1 MTSTDAGHRS
11 AIEAG
16 LIAAIRI
23 RGAETRDDMSIEA
36 RMERYCVPGA
46 ALAVIDDGRIAW
58 SAEYGR
64 SVTGGDPVRPDT
76 LFQAASISKAIAATA
91 VLALVEAGDID
102 LDADVNSML
111 RSWRLPASEHTSD
124 APVTVRRLLS
134 HTAGISVPGF
144 PGYAEGE
151 PLPTVTD
158 ILDGRRGSHTP
169 EVRSFARPGTVMQ
182 YSGGGSTIVQLLV
195 SDITGR
201 PFAEVVR
208 DFVLVP
214 CGMTESA
221 YDQPISPARRP
232 RAATGHDP
240 RGVPVDGGHHVY
252 PELQAA
258 GLWTTATDL
267 ARWLLA
273 VQAAIRGEGR
283 GVLSASTARLMVT
296 AQEPGTFGLGPELGG
311 TGPTARFGHSGSNQ
325 GFRSLMDALV
335 DGGSGFAL
343 LTNAAGGTTLAGEVR
358 RAVAASFGWGHVDGR
373 EIEPVEI
380 ALDRLA
386 RYAGHYTGPFDL
398 PMRLLLDEQTGELFS
413 PAPYGRRHMYPLG
426 PTTFLDEETGA
437 VLEVHSHDDGRV
449 ERIAVL
455 VDGSE
460 IMAFSPDTTT
470 DSSHLTD
477 TSHLTE
483 TSEDPT

>member
-1 MTSTDAGHRS
+1 MTSTGARQR
-11 AIEAG
+11 AAVEAG
-16 LIAAIRI
+16 LIAAIRV
-23 RGAETRDDMSIEA
+23 RGAEVHDDMSIQA

-58 SAEYGR
+58 SAEYGTAVAGGAA
-64 SVTGGDPVRPDT
+64 VTPDT

-111 RSWRLPASEHTSD
+111 TSWRLPDSEHTAT
-124 APVTVRRLLS
+124 APVTVRHLLS

-151 PLPTVTD
+151 HVPSVLDV
-158 ILDGRRGSHTP
+158 LDGRNGSHTP
-169 EVRSFARPGTVMQ
+169 EVRSFAQPGTVMQ
-182 YSGGGSTIVQLLV
+182 YSGGGSTIVQQLV
-195 SDITGR
+195 SDVTQR
-201 PFAEVVR
+201 AFADVVH
-208 DFVLVP
+208 DLVLAP
-214 CGMTESA
+214 CGMTDSA
-221 YDQPISPARRP
+221 YDQPISPGRRP

-240 RGVPVDGGHHVY
+240 RGVPVPGGHHVY

-273 VQAAIRGEGR
+273 LQSALRGESR
-283 GVLSASTARLMVT
+283 GVLSASTARTMVT
-296 AQEPGTFGLGPELGG
+296 PVAPGTFGLGPEIGG
-311 TGPTARFGHSGSNQ
+311 DGATARFGHSGSNQ

-335 DGGSGFAL
+335 EGGTGFAL

-358 RAVAASFGWGHVDGR
+358 RGVAAAFGWGHVDGR
-373 EIEPVEI
+373 EIEPVDI
-380 ALDRLA
+380 DLDRLA

-398 PMRLLLDEQTGELFS
+398 PMRLVLDDTTGELFS

-437 VLEVHSHDDGRV
+437 VLEVHSADDGRV
-449 ERIAVL
+449 ERVAVL
-455 VDGSE
+455 VDGTE
-460 IMAFSPDTTT
+460 IMAFTPSDDPRTHPT
-470 DSSHLTD
+470 DP
-477 TSHLTE
+477 
-483 TSEDPT
+483 SEDPT